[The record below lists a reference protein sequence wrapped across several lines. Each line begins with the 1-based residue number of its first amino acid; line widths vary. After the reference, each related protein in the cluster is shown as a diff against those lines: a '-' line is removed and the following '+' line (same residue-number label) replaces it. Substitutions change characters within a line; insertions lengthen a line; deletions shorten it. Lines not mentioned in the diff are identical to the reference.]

1 MEDSTKSRNN
11 SRLFMSDS
19 DTIETVPQV
28 CRACGSELDL
38 HQPDPEMPERLLGTC
53 GDCKTWY
60 LLEGDLGCVE
70 IAPWEMNP
78 GKGRLP
84 ETTPVR
90 SHSTHSRNG
99 HF

>member
-1 MEDSTKSRNN
+1 MKDSLK

-19 DTIETVPQV
+19 DCDEIIPQV
-28 CRACGSELDL
+28 CRACGSELAL

-60 LLEGDLGCVE
+60 LLEGDLECVE
-70 IAPWEMNP
+70 IAPWAINP
-78 GKGRLP
+78 GKGCVP
-84 ETTPVR
+84 ETTPVG